1 MRFETQIKRNFECDV
16 LVVGGGT
23 AGFAAAIA
31 AARQGASVILTEENG
46 YLGGTATAG
55 LVAPFMTCY
64 DTLGE
69 NQIIKGIFS
78 EFVNRLAELGG
89 AVRPEDCRKCDSFSG
104 YKLSGHLGTTPVDK
118 EKIKLLMENMCAEAG
133 VTLKYH
139 YLLVGTEVTGRNI
152 SACLFATSAGIYRIG
167 AKEIIDCTGSASVI
181 HSAGGE
187 CMFSDESG
195 ALQPVSTF
203 FLIDGVDKEAL
214 DRAVYSADG
223 ADGRAFMELVKLAKE
238 RGEFPC
244 GTQKVRLY
252 EQPNSVWAVNMCQID
267 EPFDVNDPDLITKA
281 EIEGRRQ
288 ADIIFAFLKKYVP
301 GLKNAKMLQTSER
314 VGIRESRRMVGEYI
328 LTKEDLLESKIFDD
342 AVVILANSIDVHTSG
357 KVDYKTFKNEKP
369 YSIPYRSLVSKDF
382 DNVWTAG
389 KSVSADRAAHGAVR
403 VMPPCMAMGQAAGIA
418 AAMAS
423 ANGAKA
429 KDIDTKELRCALVK
443 NGAYLI

>member
-1 MRFETQIKRNFECDV
+1 MRFECEIKKNFECDV

-31 AARQGASVILTEENG
+31 AAREGARVILTEENG

-78 EFVNRLAELGG
+78 EFVNELAELGG

-118 EKIKLLMENMCAEAG
+118 EKVKLVMERMCEEAG
-133 VTLKYH
+133 VELKYH
-139 YLLVGTEVTGRNI
+139 YLFI
-152 SACLFATSAGIYRIG
+152 SAETEGRKVTACNFATSAGIYRID
-167 AKEIIDCTGSASVI
+167 AKEIIDCSGNASVC

-187 CMFSDESG
+187 CLFSDENG
-195 ALQPVSTF
+195 ALQPVTTF
-203 FLIDGVDKEAL
+203 FLIDGVDKAKL
-214 DRAVYSADG
+214 DEAVYSADS
-223 ADGRAFMELVKLAKE
+223 AEGRAFMDLVRIAKE

-252 EQPNSVWAVNMCQID
+252 EQPNDIWAVNMCQID
-267 EPFDVNDPDLITKA
+267 QPFDVNDPDLITKA

-288 ADIIFAFLKKYVP
+288 ADIIFTFLKKYVP
-301 GLKNAKMLQTSER
+301 GLEGAKMLQTSDR
-314 VGIRESRRMVGEYI
+314 VGIRESRRMVGEYV

-342 AVVILANSIDVHTSG
+342 AVVILANSIDVHTTG

-369 YSIPYRSLVSKDF
+369 YSIPYRSLISKDF
-382 DNVWTAG
+382 DNLFTAG

-403 VMPPCMAMGQAAGIA
+403 VMPPCMAMGEAVGIA
-418 AAMAS
+418 SAMA
-423 ANGAKA
+423 AKSGERA
-429 KDIDTKELRCALVK
+429 KDINTAELRRKLTE